1 MTGAITFEF
10 VAAVIAIVVFVF
22 AVWLRVEHRIRRG
35 EDALAAS
42 LKSLSDEFV
51 RHKIEVAQKYVTI
64 SHLKDVEERLIQE
77 VRRLGDRIDKAVS
90 ETRK

>member
-22 AVWLRVEHRIRRG
+22 AVWLRVESRIRRG

-51 RHKIEVAQKYVTI
+51 QHKIEVAQKYVTI